1 MSDFL
6 DSNPWWRRGG
16 DMGES
21 FKEYTRAKVKWDPRI
36 RHRFS
41 NEDVVYTL
49 RGPRQVGKTTLIKL
63 NIRDL
68 LDKGVPARNIF
79 YYDCEGVVAN
89 PAELMRII
97 SAFLDAPG
105 VVKGSRRY
113 IFLDEISSVRNWQAG
128 IKRLHDGGRLKKCTL
143 VLAGSHAL
151 DVAKATERLP
161 GRRGESKDVP
171 DKVMVPMKFAEYVET
186 LDEELRRLFDFSL
199 RMGEV
204 RRKVLLNLSRG
215 KEPSEIKELRYHEN
229 KIRRLF
235 ESYLVTGGVPKVVND
250 YRESGEIPESTY
262 KRYVDVV
269 RGDLSRWNRREG
281 YIRRILSRIIE
292 TMGSPVSW
300 RTLAEGTDIGSHNT
314 VPEYVDTLRDTF
326 MLCYLFRLDT
336 TRNESAFEKDKKLY
350 FSDPFFLH
358 AMNGWVN
365 GGDPYEETVR
375 FLENTEKK
383 SLAVE
388 GVVADH
394 LVRLSFQ
401 LSKQKQLFDYE
412 KVLHYWRSN
421 NQHEL
426 DFVVNL
432 ERGYLPI
439 ESKYQNK
446 IRKDDRYGL
455 ADFARVTGTKREI
468 IISKNEFETY
478 RGGAIVP
485 AWLFLLLV

>member
-1 MSDFL
+1 
-6 DSNPWWRRGG
+6 
-16 DMGES
+16 MGES

-36 RHRFS
+36 RHKFS

-105 VVKGSRRY
+105 VVKGSRTY

-128 IKRLHDGGRLKKCTL
+128 IKRLHDSGRLKKCTL

-204 RRKVLLNLSRG
+204 RKEVLLNLSRG

-269 RGDLSRWNRREG
+269 RETSASG
-281 YIRRILSRIIE
+281 IE
-292 TMGSPVSW
+292 EKATSG
-300 RTLAEGTDIGSHNT
+300 EYSHA
-314 VPEYVDTLRDTF
+314 
-326 MLCYLFRLDT
+326 
-336 TRNESAFEKDKKLY
+336 S
-350 FSDPFFLH
+350 
-358 AMNGWVN
+358 
-365 GGDPYEETVR
+365 
-375 FLENTEKK
+375 
-383 SLAVE
+383 
-388 GVVADH
+388 
-394 LVRLSFQ
+394 
-401 LSKQKQLFDYE
+401 
-412 KVLHYWRSN
+412 
-421 NQHEL
+421 
-426 DFVVNL
+426 
-432 ERGYLPI
+432 
-439 ESKYQNK
+439 
-446 IRKDDRYGL
+446 
-455 ADFARVTGTKREI
+455 
-468 IISKNEFETY
+468 
-478 RGGAIVP
+478 
-485 AWLFLLLV
+485 

>member
-1 MSDFL
+1 
-6 DSNPWWRRGG
+6 
-16 DMGES
+16 
-21 FKEYTRAKVKWDPRI
+21 
-36 RHRFS
+36 
-41 NEDVVYTL
+41 
-49 RGPRQVGKTTLIKL
+49 
-63 NIRDL
+63 
-68 LDKGVPARNIF
+68 
-79 YYDCEGVVAN
+79 
-89 PAELMRII
+89 
-97 SAFLDAPG
+97 
-105 VVKGSRRY
+105 
-113 IFLDEISSVRNWQAG
+113 
-128 IKRLHDGGRLKKCTL
+128 
-143 VLAGSHAL
+143 
-151 DVAKATERLP
+151 
-161 GRRGESKDVP
+161 
-171 DKVMVPMKFAEYVET
+171 
-186 LDEELRRLFDFSL
+186 
-199 RMGEV
+199 
-204 RRKVLLNLSRG
+204 
-215 KEPSEIKELRYHEN
+215 
-229 KIRRLF
+229 
-235 ESYLVTGGVPKVVND
+235 
-250 YRESGEIPESTY
+250 
-262 KRYVDVV
+262 
-269 RGDLSRWNRREG
+269 
-281 YIRRILSRIIE
+281 
-292 TMGSPVSW
+292 MGSPVSW